1 MGKVYLTLSE
11 TKLNEAKAAAKPVS
25 LPTFN
30 FTEESFEINFEN
42 QLKKE
47 LGNKRYYPM
56 VFEPEF

>member
-11 TKLNEAKAAAKPVS
+11 TKLNEAKAAAKQVS
-25 LPTFN
+25 LPTFD